1 MWACIIWGHSKTPL
15 QLPKLEQNWY
25 LSQHITCLESIISHG
40 RVMKGCSIWP
50 LAFMIRF
57 SAGQNLIIQGAFVW
71 TSSLFGIHW
80 ALRALLFEQCA
91 GSACSR
97 QSSSVMSVPHFP
109 LLPPPRR
116 HKRSFAASNTVHNQ
130 SRVLIANRHHGINV
144 PPCRCIPA
152 KLARP
157 LQSGGE
163 LTSEEAHFFSL
174 LIRPQATIEQWSN
187 YVL

>member
-1 MWACIIWGHSKTPL
+1 MLLPAIQVLSLGPTGPIYYPQRVMWACIIWGHSKTPL

-97 QSSSVMSVPHFP
+97 QSSQSCLS
-109 LLPPPRR
+109 LISLSCPR
-116 HKRSFAASNTVHNQ
+116 HEDISAA
-130 SRVLIANRHHGINV
+130 
-144 PPCRCIPA
+144 
-152 KLARP
+152 
-157 LQSGGE
+157 LQHP
-163 LTSEEAHFFSL
+163 TRYT
-174 LIRPQATIEQWSN
+174 IRAGC
-187 YVL
+187 